1 MAAMAVSVALL
12 RGVNIGPHRRVAMAD
27 VRAALTAAGF
37 GDVHTHLQSGNVVL
51 ESDLA
56 GDELGGA
63 VAAALSERLGLTTD
77 VIVRS
82 PQRIAHAI
90 AADPFGDVATD
101 PARHVLGFCRS
112 APAPDKID
120 EMERRIAAQQSA
132 SVKPAGDRHAFAGD
146 HFYLWCPNG
155 ISKSPYFKV
164 PWTALGVA
172 STQRNWNTV
181 TALLRLA
188 R

>member
-1 MAAMAVSVALL
+1 MTVSIALL

-27 VRAALTAAGF
+27 MRAALTAAGF
-37 GDVHTHLQSGNVVL
+37 GEVRTHLQSGNIVL
-51 ESDLA
+51 ESELA
-56 GDELGGA
+56 GDDLGDGI
-63 VAAALSERLGLTTD
+63 AAALSDRLGLTTE

-82 PQRIAHAI
+82 PQQLADAI

-112 APAPDKID
+112 APAPDKIA
-120 EMERRIAAQQSA
+120 EMERRIATQQSA
-132 SVKPAGDRHAFAGD
+132 SSRPAGDQHAFAGD

-155 ISKSPYFKV
+155 ISKSPYFNV

-188 R
+188 G